1 MEITEKRLSLRR
13 RNRLPMLILAVVS
26 ALCVIFLRS
35 RVVTVI
41 PFYGI
46 NIAYTDIF
54 IILAAGIGGLESG
67 LLSFVILF
75 IAEFVR
81 SSEGYGGLYAVFIYL
96 LIALVVA
103 RLAYMGRYRNLLG
116 TLYSSLLVAIVLAVS
131 WLVTFTVLIPG
142 EETENV
148 YTGLSLWRLFLGA
161 LPESILSSVM
171 VALFFRFAPDK
182 VKYQLGSGWVYTSG
196 RKDGRRRF
204 FVLGLRLIALSLAE
218 ALLLVAVAVVVS
230 SIFEATA
237 TRNTFTFTFFMAGW
251 KNHLRMGLLMLCA
264 AVPIA
269 YLLNQLLMVYVINPI
284 NAMSFLMD
292 QYFEEDEKERDRRLP
307 ELDIHT
313 GDEIERLYQS
323 LQKMVGDMGDYID
336 RVLDEERKSAH
347 LTQGFMIALAKAV
360 DAKDRYTSGHSARVA
375 AYSGE
380 IAKRM
385 GKTEEEQEQI
395 YTMGLLHDIGK
406 IGVPEAIINKN
417 GRLTDEE
424 FAKIKEHPGIGH
436 EILKNVTELP
446 GLATGARWHHERY
459 GGGGYPDGLSGL
471 DIPEEARII
480 AVADA
485 YDAMTSNRA
494 YSNVRP
500 QEEVR
505 AEILRCKG
513 SQFDP
518 GIADIMIAMIDDDTE
533 YKMREIKGL

>member
-375 AYSGE
+375 AYSRE

-395 YTMGLLHDIGK
+395 YVMGLLHDIGK

-518 GIADIMIAMIDDDTE
+518 GIADIMVAMIDDDTE
-533 YKMREIKGL
+533 YKMREMKEL